1 MARAGRLRRR
11 SRRAG
16 DAAIECATVRRLLL
30 PTVSAA
36 LLAFVAPAHAVN
48 AGTNV
53 TLGTYPAFATLLY
66 TTSTGSFIC
75 GGWLADARHV
85 VTAAHCVKD
94 TKTWTMN
101 QPTQFYVYLNKLP
114 GVSPFRPEPSYQAQA
129 LFAHPSYD
137 ARDYGNDIAVVR
149 LGVPVGDISPWAY
162 AQSTATLSATPECTL
177 YTVLGH
183 GQTCSGGCLTSTL
196 QLGVIPKLVGNSCV
210 RTPLD
215 YDYTEW
221 PASIVGPDA
230 CFGYAPPCGSVSAS
244 NPNSCAGDSGGP
256 IFDSTN
262 TVVGLVSR
270 GSTKACTQA
279 VKPGIY
285 TAIGN
290 ADNAAWLASVFASV
304 NAPPPPPPLPNPPV
318 VAPMSPSVVT
328 VSSST
333 SKLRVAWT
341 VLIGLLLSV

>member
-1 MARAGRLRRR
+1 
-11 SRRAG
+11 
-16 DAAIECATVRRLLL
+16 
-30 PTVSAA
+30 
-36 LLAFVAPAHAVN
+36 
-48 AGTNV
+48 V

-75 GGWLADARHV
+75 GGWLADARHI

-94 TKTWTMN
+94 PITRNMN
-101 QPTQFYVYLNKLP
+101 NPTQFYVYLNKLP

-137 ARDYGNDIAVVR
+137 TNDYGNDLAVVR
-149 LGVPVGDISPWAY
+149 LGAPISDITPWSYAKSP
-162 AQSTATLSATPECTL
+162 ATLSALPECAL
-177 YTVLGH
+177 YTVIGH
-183 GQTCSGGCLTSTL
+183 GQTCDGGCLSIDL
-196 QLGVIPKLVGNSCV
+196 HRAMVPKLVGDSCV
-210 RTPLD
+210 RTVTD

-244 NPNSCAGDSGGP
+244 NPNSCSGDSGGP

-262 TVVGLVSR
+262 TVVGIVSR
-270 GSTKACTQA
+270 GSIKACTQA

-290 ADNAAWLASVFASV
+290 ADNAAWLAAVFASV
-304 NAPPPPPPLPNPPV
+304 NAPPPPPQLAKPPGGAPVSPRVV
-318 VAPMSPSVVT
+318 VAA
-328 VSSST
+328 SSA
-333 SKLRVAWT
+333 SKLRVART
-341 VLIGLLLSV
+341 LAVLIGVIFCV

>member
-1 MARAGRLRRR
+1 MAF
-11 SRRAG
+11 
-16 DAAIECATVRRLLL
+16 AT
-30 PTVSAA
+30 
-36 LLAFVAPAHAVN
+36 PAHAVN

-75 GGWLADARHV
+75 GGWLADERHV

-94 TKTWTMN
+94 TKTWTTN
-101 QPTQFYVYLNKLP
+101 DPARFYVYLNKLP

-137 ARDYGNDIAVVR
+137 ASDYGNDIGVVR
-149 LGVPVGDISPWAY
+149 LGVPISGITPWAY
-162 AQSTATLSATPECTL
+162 AKSPTTLAATPECTL
-177 YTVLGH
+177 YTLIGH
-183 GQTCSGGCLTSTL
+183 GQTCDGGCLSSLL
-196 QLGVIPKLVGNSCV
+196 QRTAVPKLIGNSCV
-210 RTPLD
+210 RTEAD

-221 PASIVGPDA
+221 AASIVGPDA
-230 CFGYAPPCGSVSAS
+230 CFGYAPPCGSVSAN

-290 ADNAAWLASVFASV
+290 ADNAAWLEALFASV
-304 NAPPPPPPLPNPPV
+304 NAPPPPPPLAKPPG
-318 VAPMSPSVVT
+318 VAPLSPSVV
-328 VSSST
+328 VVASSASA
-333 SKLRVAWT
+333 LRVAWT
-341 VLIGLLLSV
+341 LAVLIAAVACV

>member
-1 MARAGRLRRR
+1 
-11 SRRAG
+11 
-16 DAAIECATVRRLLL
+16 V
-30 PTVSAA
+30 
-36 LLAFVAPAHAVN
+36 LLAVAAPAYAVN
-48 AGTNV
+48 AGTNA
-53 TLGTYPAFATLLY
+53 TLGAYPAFATLLY
-66 TTSTGSFIC
+66 TTPTGSFIC

-101 QPTQFYVYLNKLP
+101 NPAQFYVYLNKLP
-114 GVSPFRPEPSYQAQA
+114 GVSPFRPEPSYQAHA

-137 ARDYGNDIAVVR
+137 ASDYGNDLAVVR
-149 LGVPVGDISPWAY
+149 LAAPVSGITPWSY
-162 AQSTATLSATPECTL
+162 AKSTVTLSAAPECTL
-177 YTVLGH
+177 YTVVGH
-183 GQTCSGGCLTSTL
+183 GQTCSGGCLSSLL
-196 QLGVIPKLVGNSCV
+196 QRTTVPKLVGDSCV
-210 RTPLD
+210 RTESD

-230 CFGYAPPCGSVSAS
+230 CFGYAPPCGAVSAS

-270 GSTKACTQA
+270 GSIKACTQA

-290 ADNAAWLASVFASV
+290 ADNAAWLETVFASV
-304 NAPPPPPPLPNPPV
+304 NAPPSPPPPPKPPGV
-318 VAPMSPSVVT
+318 TPLSPSVVA
-328 VSSST
+328 VASSDR
-333 SKLRVAWT
+333 KLRVKRTLA
-341 VLIGLLLSV
+341 VLIAALACV